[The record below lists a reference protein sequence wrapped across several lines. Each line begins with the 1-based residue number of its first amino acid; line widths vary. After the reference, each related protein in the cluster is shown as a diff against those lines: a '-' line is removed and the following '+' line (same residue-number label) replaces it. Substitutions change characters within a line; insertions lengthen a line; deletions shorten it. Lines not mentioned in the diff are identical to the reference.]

1 MLRIALQML
10 FGDRTKYLTLVLSLA
25 FATMLMNQQGAIFLG
40 LLTQATGPL
49 QNVGQADLWVVDP
62 STEWIAEYRP
72 LSDTKLQRVRSV
84 EGVAWAEPFF
94 SNYAITELNNG
105 TFKRVQIIGISRTT
119 LAGRPP
125 EMIEGRLEDLWT
137 PDAIVVEQRSRAKLG
152 NVNLGD
158 VIKINDKRAVV
169 VGFCKAK
176 QGFESNAIIYTTY
189 DNALRFTPVGRKAIS
204 FILVSAKNPAE
215 IPIVQERINRLADVT
230 ALTTEQFR
238 INTMRFI
245 TIATGIGFNFGITI
259 ALGFVVG
266 LLLSASVF
274 YQFTLENLRQFAT
287 LKALGASGWLLA
299 GMVLLQALVVG
310 FIGYG
315 IGVGLAGAF
324 TLLTKYSESELSAQL
339 PWELLVISL
348 VAMILTVMLGSVL
361 SLRRVITVSPGAV
374 FSSAA

>member
-1 MLRIALQML
+1 MQML
-10 FGDRTKYLTLVLSLA
+10 FGDRTKYMTLVLSLA

-40 LLTQATGPL
+40 LLRQATGPL
-49 QNVGQADLWVVDP
+49 QNVGQADLWIVDP

-105 TFKRVQIIGISRTT
+105 TFKRVQIIGIARST

-125 EMIEGRLEDLWT
+125 EMIEGRIEDLWT
-137 PDAIVVEQRSRAKLG
+137 PDAIIVEQKSRVKLG
-152 NVNLGD
+152 NVNIGD

-169 VGFCKAK
+169 VGFCKAR

-189 DNALRFTPVGRKAIS
+189 DNATQFTPVGRKAIS
-204 FILVSAKNPAE
+204 YILVRAKE
-215 IPIVQERINRLADVT
+215 GVGLDVLKQRINALGDV
-230 ALTTEQFR
+230 AAWTTDEFR
-238 INTMRFI
+238 VNTMRFI

-287 LKALGASGWLLA
+287 LKALGASAWLLA
-299 GMVLLQALVVG
+299 RMVLLQALVVG

-315 IGVGLAGAF
+315 IGVGMAGAF
-324 TLLTKYSESELSAQL
+324 TLVTKYSESELAAIL

-348 VAMILTVMLGSVL
+348 VAMLMTVMLGSVL
-361 SLRRVITVSPGAV
+361 SLRRVVTVSPGAV
-374 FSSAA
+374 FSSAT

>member
-1 MLRIALQML
+1 ML

-72 LSDTKLQRVRSV
+72 LSDAKLQRVRSV

-94 SNYAITELNNG
+94 SNYAITELNNS

-152 NVNLGD
+152 NVNIGD

-204 FILVSAKNPAE
+204 FILVSAKDPAE
-215 IPIVQERINRLADVT
+215 IPVVQQRINQLADVT

-374 FSSAA
+374 FGSAS

>member
-1 MLRIALQML
+1 MQML
-10 FGDRTKYLTLVLSLA
+10 FGDRTKYMTLVLSLA

-40 LLTQATGPL
+40 LLRQATGPL
-49 QNVGQADLWVVDP
+49 QNVGQADLWIVDP

-125 EMIEGRLEDLWT
+125 EMIEGRIEDLWT
-137 PDAIVVEQRSRAKLG
+137 PDAIIVEQKSRVKLG
-152 NVNLGD
+152 NVNIGD

-169 VGFCKAK
+169 VGFCKAR

-189 DNALRFTPVGRKAIS
+189 DNATRFTPVGRKAIS
-204 FILVSAKNPAE
+204 YILVRAKE
-215 IPIVQERINRLADVT
+215 GVGLDVLKQRINVLGDV
-230 ALTTEQFR
+230 AAWTTDEFR
-238 INTMRFI
+238 VNTMRFI

-287 LKALGASGWLLA
+287 LKALGASAWLLSC
-299 GMVLLQALVVG
+299 MVLLQAVVVG

-315 IGVGLAGAF
+315 MGVGMAGAF
-324 TLLTKYSESELSAQL
+324 TLVTKYSESELAAIL

-348 VAMILTVMLGSVL
+348 VAMLLTVMLGSVL

-374 FSSAA
+374 FSSAN